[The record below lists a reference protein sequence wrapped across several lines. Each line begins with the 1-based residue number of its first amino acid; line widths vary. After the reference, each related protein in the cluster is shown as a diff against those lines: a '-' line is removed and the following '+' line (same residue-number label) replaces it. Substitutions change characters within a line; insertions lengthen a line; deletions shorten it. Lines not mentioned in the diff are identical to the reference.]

1 MQAEIHVRVVD
12 CPEKDNCVIYH
23 RLFKGCRRPRAMSRR
38 ETVDHALVW
47 AGQPEESCTQA
58 DNPFHGGAVQL
69 TRQIFKDRTYK

>member
-1 MQAEIHVRVVD
+1 MR
-12 CPEKDNCVIYH
+12 
-23 RLFKGCRRPRAMSRR
+23 RR

-69 TRQIFKDRTYK
+69 TRQIFKGRTYK